1 MLEELVRI
9 CFGDTLKHIKEK
21 ARRPFNKITY
31 IDFFSFHKFIFT
43 INLPKDIRQ
52 ILYQIQIIGD

>member
-9 CFGDTLKHIKEK
+9 CFGDTLKHKKEK

-31 IDFFSFHKFIFT
+31 IDFFSLHKFIFT
-43 INLPKDIRQ
+43 INLPKDIMQ
-52 ILYQIQIIGD
+52 ILYQLQTMSN